1 MSDLISREAVIDWF
15 RCYGHMDVPIPF
27 ETLVSDLRDAIPSV
41 DAAPVVHG
49 RWIDN
54 EIKDL
59 MLSKCTACGF
69 LCGAYSFNFCP
80 HCGAKM
86 DGRGEADA

>member
-1 MSDLISREAVIDWF
+1 MSDLISREALGVG
-15 RCYGHMDVPIPF
+15 RCNPDVMLDPAYAAGWNGLMNIINNAP
-27 ETLVSDLRDAIPSV
+27 AV

-54 EIKDL
+54 GIKDS

-86 DGRGEADA
+86 DGK